1 MVGKVEFMMVGV
13 VAVVLVVGV
22 GAVTDSSGGSY

>member
-13 VAVVLVVGV
+13 VAVEMVVWV